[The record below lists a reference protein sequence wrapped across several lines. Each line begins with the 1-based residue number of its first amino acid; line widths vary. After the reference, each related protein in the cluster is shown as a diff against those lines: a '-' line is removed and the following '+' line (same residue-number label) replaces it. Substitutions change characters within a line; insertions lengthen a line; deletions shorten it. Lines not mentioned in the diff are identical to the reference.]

1 MMNQS
6 NPFRHLAVAAFA
18 CLMGASCSDGTDD
31 GTTLPDGKYP
41 MTFTASVGGLT
52 ATRATPDN
60 SWAGGEEVAIQI
72 GSEVKKYTAANDG
85 SLTIAENGTP
95 FYWQTTSDITVNA
108 WYPYSTTKPTVAELR
123 VKANQS
129 EGNNYQS
136 SDYLEAVDATVT
148 FNTPAALIFKH
159 RTAKVVVTLKAGE
172 GVTDVANAAVTFV
185 NQTGVDGGG
194 TEVTPKTETIAGVTT
209 YTALVIPQ
217 QMKDK
222 KFIAVTLTNG
232 NTYYYTPAQDNAAD
246 LQSGRQHTYD
256 ITVKHG
262 YLEVSTNTGGSAW
275 GSDGNAEDVTGK
287 NPSEG
292 YAPDNLKI
300 GDYYYSD
307 GTTSDGGYR
316 KYADGS
322 TTIMPVQPVL
332 TGADGKERSVIGLVY
347 WVGSIIE
354 EDPLLKEDHP
364 GCTHGLVAAL
374 QDAGQTIWSSSYED
388 ISGNWLSKQSN
399 TYGITNLKEEN
410 KMQGY
415 ANTKALEGYN
425 ASESATGNNS
435 GKTVLPIGLIRSYAD
450 AHQAPESSSGWYFPS
465 IKELKFMCWGQN
477 ASIGTEGKQMLNI
490 QSAKVSGASSLQ
502 SHNYFPSTEG
512 DDYWAWSVDF
522 GNGYLYGSNKD
533 LYSYWVRAVLAF

>member
-6 NPFRHLAVAAFA
+6 NPFRHLVVAAFA
-18 CLMGASCSDGTDD
+18 CLMAASCSDGTDD

-85 SLTIAENGTP
+85 SLTITENGTP

-217 QMKDK
+217 QMQSK
-222 KFIAVTLTNG
+222 KFIKVIIGADG
-232 NTYYYTPAQDNAAD
+232 AARDYYYTPTGNTDANLEAGHQYNY
-246 LQSGRQHTYD
+246 T
-256 ITVKHG
+256 ITVKKTG
-262 YLEVSTNTGGSAW
+262 LDVTLTSNDTSWTDESITGTSDTNVTYQITAPTTGVTIEKTEDTATLTNNGS
-275 GSDGNAEDVTGK
+275 GSYTLSDGNAITVTVDASSQSSKFLKGLPAK
-287 NPSEG
+287 GIYDITSGNYASGSYTYTYILKSDLSFSDPVFVDKTPPALGDFYYFDGTWSADLWDKPCIGIVFKAGTGNGDALNNYQDSGLTEQING
-292 YAPDNLKI
+292 YA
-300 GDYYYSD
+300 
-307 GTTSDGGYR
+307 
-316 KYADGS
+316 
-322 TTIMPVQPVL
+322 
-332 TGADGKERSVIGLVY
+332 
-347 WVGSIIE
+347 
-354 EDPLLKEDHP
+354 
-364 GCTHGLVAAL
+364 VAV
-374 QDAGQTIWSSSYED
+374 QDAARFGIKWSTVQENCQTSTATDDYKGYD
-388 ISGNWLSKQSN
+388 N
-399 TYGITNLKEEN
+399 T
-410 KMQGY
+410 
-415 ANTKALEGYN
+415 
-425 ASESATGNNS
+425 
-435 GKTVLPIGLIRSYAD
+435 
-450 AHQAPESSSGWYFPS
+450 
-465 IKELKFMCWGQN
+465 
-477 ASIGTEGKQMLNI
+477 
-490 QSAKVSGASSLQ
+490 AKVLCI
-502 SHNYFPSTEG
+502 
-512 DDYWAWSVDF
+512 
-522 GNGYLYGSNKD
+522 NG
-533 LYSYWVRAVLAF
+533 

>member
-6 NPFRHLAVAAFA
+6 NPFRHLAVAGFT
-18 CLMGASCSDGTDD
+18 CLMAASCSDGTDD

-194 TEVTPKTETIAGVTT
+194 TEVTPKNETIDGVTT

-232 NTYYYTPAQDNAAD
+232 NTYYYTPAQDNDAN

-262 YLEVSTNTGGSAW
+262 YLEVSTNTGGSVW
-275 GSDGNAEDVTGK
+275 GDGSAEDVTGK
-287 NPSEG
+287 YLLDD
-292 YAPDNLKI
+292 YAPDKLKI

-307 GTTSDGGYR
+307 GNTSDGGYR
-316 KYADGS
+316 KYSDGS
-322 TTIMPVQPVL
+322 TKIEDIRPV
-332 TGADGKERSVIGLVY
+332 TDADGKERSVIGIVF

-399 TYGITNLKEEN
+399 TYGITNLKEAK

-435 GKTVLPIGLIRSYAD
+435 GKTVLPIGLIRSYAG

-477 ASIGTEGKQMLNI
+477 ASNGTEGKQMLKI

-502 SHNYFPSTEG
+502 SYSYWSSTEG
-512 DDYWAWSVDF
+512 DDYWAWRVGFS
-522 GNGYLYGSNKD
+522 NGSLYGSHKD
-533 LYSYWVRAVLAF
+533 LNSYWVRAVLAF